1 MAYEGPFS
9 NRIKDNMVQIIEMGI
24 HFSVDSDGNTVPT
37 TPQGSE
43 GPIILDATEEY
54 GKSYSAQVTTH
65 PVSDKTDRAD
75 HYQVDPVTLQFSGVI
90 SNDSI
95 RIYEWAAGLGVG
107 TSRCQAYIQRL
118 EKIFKEKILVEIRMP
133 DTPSTENC
141 MITSL
146 SITRDSQ
153 WSNGFK
159 VSITAQQIML
169 ASGAITTAPNPIKQ
183 DAVSETPNSGSNTTK
198 STEVVKKAD
207 SSAKGYKFEIKQA
220 DLTPYSGA
228 PNSQSSV
235 PPLLQR
241 R

>member
-24 HFSVDSDGNTVPT
+24 HFSVSSNGGT
-37 TPQGSE
+37 TPANLQESE

-54 GKSYSAQVTTH
+54 GKSYSAQLSTH

-75 HYQVDPVTLQFSGVI
+75 HYQVDPVTIQFSGVI

-95 RIYEWAAGLGVG
+95 RIYEWAAGLGTG
-107 TSRCQAYIQRL
+107 TSRCQAYIERL
-118 EKIFKEKILVEIRMP
+118 EKIFKEKILVEIRLP
-133 DTPSTENC
+133 DAPSTQNC

-146 SITRDSQ
+146 SITRDAQ

-159 VSITAQQIML
+159 VSITAQQFIL
-169 ASGAITTAPNPIKQ
+169 TSGSITTAPNPIKK
-183 DAVSETPNSGSNTTK
+183 DAVAKTPNTGSNTSRSTK
-198 STEVVKKAD
+198 VT
-207 SSAKGYKFEIKQA
+207 KQA
-220 DLTPYSGA
+220 AKNVRGYEYKINQAELTPYSSA
-228 PNSQSSV
+228 PNTQTSV

>member
-9 NRIKDNMVQIIEMGI
+9 NRIKDNTVQIIEMGI
-24 HFSVDSDGNTVPT
+24 HFSVDSDGNTVTT

-95 RIYEWAAGLGVG
+95 NIYEWADGLGVG
-107 TSRCQAYIQRL
+107 TSRCQAYVQRL
-118 EKIFKEKILVEIRMP
+118 EKIFKEKILVVIRMP

-146 SITRDSQ
+146 SITRDVQ
-153 WSNGFK
+153 WSNGFR

-183 DAVSETPNSGSNTTK
+183 DAVAKTPNSGSNTSK
-198 STEVVKKAD
+198 NAKVVKEPTA
-207 SSAKGYKFEIKQA
+207 SSKGFEFRIKQGNQ
-220 DLTPYSGA
+220 TPYVGA
-228 PNSQSSV
+228 PKAQYDI

>member
-24 HFSVDSDGNTVPT
+24 HFSVDSSGNT
-37 TPQGSE
+37 TPSTAQGSE

-54 GKSYSAQVTTH
+54 GKTYSAQLTTH

-95 RIYEWAAGLGVG
+95 RIYEWASGLGSG
-107 TSRCQAYIQRL
+107 TSRCQAYIERL
-118 EKIFKEKILVEIRMP
+118 EKIFKEKILVEIRLP
-133 DTPSTENC
+133 DAPSTENC

-153 WSNGFK
+153 WSNGFR
-159 VSITAQQIML
+159 VSITAQQFML
-169 ASGAITTAPNPIKQ
+169 ASGVITTAPNPIQK
-183 DAVSETPNSGSNTTK
+183 DAVAKTPNSGSNTTK
-198 STEVVKKAD
+198 NATVSKKA
-207 SSAKGYKFEIKQA
+207 STGAKGYVYDIKQS
-220 DLTPYSGA
+220 DLTPFAGG
-228 PNSQSSV
+228 PQTQSNI